1 MCTNILINEGYD
13 LDSNNEIKTEIISL
27 EQLNTNM
34 IAKFNEQLK
43 QIINNEN
50 RITHQNELLS
60 NRLNEW
66 DAIDTHTET
75 LQLNDKIDN
84 QILLELFNN
93 FGAIEKFNVRN
104 NLEIIY
110 NILDMYMAYKV
121 AHGAGLVLFTNL
133 MDLKNSFVRIWKPTW
148 ETLDAMN
155 KVAQYGSKH
164 AKTKVKMEIDSN
176 KRKLETIGNDK
187 KRINNQIA
195 LFSNNEF
202 LKEKTSDPC
211 IICFEELKDVVV
223 TPCRHVFCLN
233 CTKQLSHEMKHAFN
247 CPECRTP
254 VKCESLN
261 INTVDIIN
269 GAQLSKPKE
278 SEATNTPKK
287 MTKIE
292 SKLGVDWKNKCT
304 NKYGSKMTSLV
315 EYLHNLFEVP
325 QNRVIIFSQYDK
337 MLHMIGKTLN
347 EFAINYVYCH
357 GNNYVLNKNINKFK
371 KDDSIRVIM
380 LSSETS
386 NSGSN
391 LTEANHIIFIDVLHQ
406 DQVNVKATEAQA
418 IGRAVRLGQ
427 KLPVKVVRFI
437 TRGTIEEEHFT
448 KNRYD
453 MNTLQE

>member
-1 MCTNILINEGYD
+1 MVWITT
-13 LDSNNEIKTEIISL
+13 SKTEIISL

-43 QIINNEN
+43 QIITNEN
-50 RITHQNELLS
+50 RITHQNELLTT
-60 NRLNEW
+60 RFNEW
-66 DAIDTHTET
+66 DVIDTHIET
-75 LQLNDKIDN
+75 LQLNDKIDT

-93 FGAIEKFNVRN
+93 FGASEKFNVRN

-110 NILDMYMAYKV
+110 NILDMYMAYKN
-121 AHGAGLVLFTNL
+121 ANSAGLVLFTNL
-133 MDLKNSFVRIWKPTW
+133 IDLKASFVRMWKPTW

-164 AKTKVKMEIDSN
+164 AKTKVKTEIDSN
-176 KRKLETIGNDK
+176 KRKLETISNDK
-187 KRINNQIA
+187 KRVNNQIA

-233 CTKQLSHEMKHAFN
+233 CTKQLSHEMKNGFN

-261 INTVDIIN
+261 ITTVDIIN
-269 GAQLSKPKE
+269 GAQLPKSKE
-278 SEATNTPKK
+278 SEATNKPKK
-287 MTKIE
+287 MTKLE

-304 NKYGSKMTSLV
+304 NKYGSKMTALV
-315 EYLHNLFEVP
+315 EYLYNLFESP

-337 MLHMIGKTLN
+337 MLHMIGKTLD